1 MRTAVLSCLLF
12 LLIPLPASA
21 ETPESAVRAV
31 ITAYHDA
38 LADRN
43 IAHVQKTVGND
54 VVSFENGSRREGW
67 EQFRDRRLLPQFA
80 HPAPATHWEIVKL
93 NASADIAWAYTKSLV
108 ASPGKGD
115 AVVWTV
121 FVLERRGKEWKIVL
135 VDRTSSRAVSAA
147 PKRARH

>member
-1 MRTAVLSCLLF
+1 MRTALLFCLL
-12 LLIPLPASA
+12 LLLLTWPASA
-21 ETPESAVRAV
+21 ETPESEVRAI

-54 VVSFENGSRREGW
+54 VVSFDNGSRREGW
-67 EQFRDRRLLPQFA
+67 EQFRDRRLIPQFA
-80 HPAPATHWEIVKL
+80 HPAPASHWEIVKL
-93 NASADIAWAYTKSLV
+93 SASADIAWAYTKSLV
-108 ASPGKGD
+108 VLPHKGD

-135 VDRTSSRAVSAA
+135 VDRTSSTAVSPA
-147 PKRARH
+147 PKRSHR